1 MPLAEGLIIRL
12 VPEKRRKPGHLEGY
26 PDTLFQPRNERFQS
40 HGLGIPAFQGGTHG
54 SEEMGILR
62 VHYLVRGQLQRPD
75 KGLFQLR
82 QEVQRSAQK
91 GHTAPD
97 GLAAGQAGNGLV
109 HHGLEN
115 RGRQVCLGGTL
126 VDQGLDVRLGEYAA
140 AGGDWVDLLVVF
152 RLFVQLP
159 GIDLQ
164 QRRHLVD
171 EGAGSAGADTVHPLL
186 QAAGE
191 VNDLGILASQ
201 LNGHIRL
208 GIEGLQGRGH
218 RHHLLDKA
226 NVQGLGQGDGTG
238 ARDLDR
244 QAAVSQLLPG
254 ILQ

>member
-1 MPLAEGLIIRL
+1 M
-12 VPEKRRKPGHLEGY
+12 
-26 PDTLFQPRNERFQS
+26 
-40 HGLGIPAFQGGTHG
+40 
-54 SEEMGILR
+54 
-62 VHYLVRGQLQRPD
+62 
-75 KGLFQLR
+75 
-82 QEVQRSAQK
+82 QRSAQK

-115 RGRQVCLGGTL
+115 GGRQVCLGGTL

-140 AGGDWVDLLVVF
+140 AGGDGIDLLVVF
-152 RLFVQLP
+152 RLFVQP
-159 GIDLQ
+159 SGIDLQ

-186 QAAGE
+186 QPAGE
-191 VNDLGILASQ
+191 VNDLGILAPQ

-208 GIEGLQGRGH
+208 GIEGLQGGGH

-238 ARDLDR
+238 ARDLYR